1 MIFGA
6 EKCLFVHQSVR
17 LEIFGAGN
25 ASNEHHTAYGATF
38 GAERHFFWHQ
48 NWKVVLRGM
57 AGKDSRMG
65 NDLID
70 IGRGDYRK
78 TAPQERGL

>member
-1 MIFGA
+1 MKIRCR
-6 EKCLFVHQSVR
+6 KTLFLAPE
-17 LEIFGAGN
+17 LESGTQG
-25 ASNEHHTAYGATF
+25 E
-38 GAERHFFWHQ
+38 
-48 NWKVVLRGM
+48 V

-78 TAPQERGL
+78 TTPQERGL